1 MSAGALQIRV
11 PKGRISDAKMEP
23 KGTKNCRFIFLVPF
37 RVFKVVS
44 TLRKKKYAKEDNTN
58 LPFFFFLIR

>member
-1 MSAGALQIRV
+1 VS
-11 PKGRISDAKMEP
+11 
-23 KGTKNCRFIFLVPF
+23 F

-44 TLRKKKYAKEDNTN
+44 THRKKKYAKEEDNTN